1 MSRQRWQGW
10 ACGLL
15 VGVLLSG
22 TATAEDQVSLALD
35 WIVNGT
41 HAGYYVARDKGFYR
55 DAGLEV
61 AISRGFGSGDTV
73 KRVANGSATLGIAD
87 AGAIIAA
94 RANDDIPV
102 RIVAMV
108 YDRSS
113 LGLIYLKQS
122 GIKAPKDLEGRA
134 IARTASGAS
143 VNMFP
148 GFLKANAIDR
158 TKIREVVVDGALY
171 LPMLMS
177 GQVDAVLEQAINI
190 GRFKEAAGQQGK
202 QAVAMRYSDFGLE
215 SYGNAIIA
223 SVATVRDKGD
233 LLRRFTAAS
242 LRGIAYALDHP
253 EEAVELLRKSNPEV
267 EAKGALDELAALKE
281 TDTTPE
287 TAKYGLGHVDN
298 ARLAATVDTVTAA
311 LSLKRTLGVDQ
322 LYAEG
327 FLPSDRIS
335 FGGK

>member
-1 MSRQRWQGW
+1 VSRQRWHGW
-10 ACGLL
+10 VGLL
-15 VGVLLSG
+15 VGVLVSS
-22 TATAEDQVSLALD
+22 TAAAEDQVSLSLD

-41 HAGYYVARDKGFYR
+41 HAGYYLARDKGLYR

-73 KRVANGSATLGIAD
+73 KRVANGGATFGIAD

-94 RANDDIPV
+94 RANEDIPV

-158 TKIREVVVDGALY
+158 AKIREVVVDGALY

-190 GRFKEAAGQQGK
+190 GRFKEAAAQQGK

-223 SVATVRDKGD
+223 AAATVRDKGD
-233 LLRRFTAAS
+233 LVRRFTAAS
-242 LRGIAYALDHP
+242 LRGIADAIDHP
-253 EEAVELLRKSNPEV
+253 EEAITVLRKSNPEV

-281 TDTTPE
+281 TDTTPA
-287 TAKYGLGHVDN
+287 TRNYGLGHVDP
-298 ARLAATVDTVTAA
+298 ARLTATVDTVTAA
-311 LSLKRTLGVDQ
+311 LSLKRSLPVDQ
-322 LYAEG
+322 LYAAG
-327 FLPSDRIS
+327 FLPSDPIRI
-335 FGGK
+335 GGK